1 MRRERKREQRA
12 TDLLNVA
19 IAGADAVLAIV
30 VDVKEE
36 TQRAKLIGQAR
47 EYLEKAREHLLTIQS
62 HANQI

>member
-19 IAGADAVLAIV
+19 IAGAEAALTIAF
-30 VDVKEE
+30 EE
-36 TQRAKLIGQAR
+36 SEFERRTKLIVQAR
-47 EYLEKAREHLLTIQS
+47 RHLEEAREHLLKIQS